1 MTELTSILIKT
12 LALAFGAIFVILT
25 MISFR
30 IKIMTKGKIC
40 CFFINDDKLLT
51 WKLITPESELL
62 PWNKKNG
69 DKVKSLASKERQ
81 FDVDYPLGFP
91 SFMQSRIKALEFV
104 VGDAEPKD
112 LFNKAPGK
120 SIVTEQLLQ
129 KISDDAVMKGMWRDL
144 REGLGLLGKKP
155 NMKTI
160 MLIIAIVAAVLIALY
175 VMRDGSCGGLSDI
188 LG

>member
-1 MTELTSILIKT
+1 MTDLTMVLIKT
-12 LALAFGAIFVILT
+12 LALAFGVIFVILT

-30 IKIMTKGKIC
+30 IKTMTRGKIC

-51 WKLITPESELL
+51 WKLITPDSELL
-62 PWNKKNG
+62 PWNKNG
-69 DKVKSLASKERQ
+69 DNVKSLASKERQ

-112 LFNKAPGK
+112 LFSKTPGK
-120 SIVTEQLLQ
+120 SIITEQLLQ

-160 MLIIAIVAAVLIALY
+160 MLIIVIIAAVLIAIL
-175 VMRDGSCGGLSDI
+175 VMRGGGFSGI
-188 LG
+188 FG

>member
-1 MTELTSILIKT
+1 MTDLTMVLVKT

-25 MISFR
+25 LFSFR
-30 IKIMTKGKIC
+30 IKVMTKGKIC

-69 DKVKSLASKERQ
+69 DKVKSLANKERQ

-112 LFNKAPGK
+112 LFSKTPGK
-120 SIVTEQLLQ
+120 SIITELLLQ

-144 REGLGLLGKKP
+144 RESLGLLGKKP
-155 NMKTI
+155 NMRAI
-160 MLIIAIVAAVLIALY
+160 LLIIVIIAAVLIVFY
-175 VMRDGSCGGLSDI
+175 VMRQGGFSGI
-188 LG
+188 FGQ

>member
-1 MTELTSILIKT
+1 MTDLTMVLVKT

-25 MISFR
+25 IVSFR
-30 IKIMTKGKIC
+30 IKTMTKGKIC

-51 WKLITPESELL
+51 WKLITPDSELL
-62 PWNKKNG
+62 PWNKPNG

-91 SFMQSRIKALEFV
+91 SFMQNRIKALEFV

-112 LFNKAPGK
+112 LFSKTPSK
-120 SIVTEQLLQ
+120 TIITEQLLQ

-144 REGLGLLGKKP
+144 REGLGLLSKKP
-155 NMKTI
+155 NMKTV
-160 MLIIAIVAAVLIALY
+160 MLVIIVIAAVLVAIL
-175 VMRDGSCGGLSDI
+175 VMRSGGLSGI
-188 LG
+188 LGQ

>member
-1 MTELTSILIKT
+1 MTDLTMVLIKT
-12 LALAFGAIFVILT
+12 LALAFGVIFVILT

-30 IKIMTKGKIC
+30 IKTMTRGKIC
-40 CFFINDDKLLT
+40 CFFVNDDKLLT
-51 WKLITPESELL
+51 WKLIAPDSELL
-62 PWNKKNG
+62 PWNKNG

-112 LFNKAPGK
+112 LFSKTPGR
-120 SIVTEQLLQ
+120 SIITEQLLQ

-155 NMKTI
+155 NMKTV
-160 MLIIAIVAAVLIALY
+160 MLIIVIIAAVLIVIL
-175 VMRDGSCGGLSDI
+175 VMRGGGFSGI
-188 LG
+188 FG